1 MSTFLELAQKLRR
14 ECINGYAGGP
24 SAVAGQTGLLEDV
37 VNWTADSWRDIQLRY
52 PNWRWMRSGFTVNTV
67 ASDDT
72 YAYGD
77 CTDIKTSVAIT
88 RLAQWWAHDPLNRFK
103 CYLTSGGVSG
113 QYWLHWMPYED
124 WKRLYKFSVQQ
135 STTGQP
141 IHVSVDDDENIVLG
155 PNPND
160 IYTVTGDYQRGPQI
174 LAADGDTPDMPS
186 RFHDLIMYYAM
197 QRYAAKKVAP
207 EVLARARL
215 EGGRIERALEQ
226 SQLPQIRFAPP
237 MA

>member
-14 ECINGYAGGP
+14 ECINAYAAGP
-24 SAVAGQTGLLEDV
+24 STVVGQTGLLEEV

-52 PNWRWMRSGFTVNTV
+52 PNWRWMRSSFTVNTT
-67 ASDDT
+67 SGDDT

-77 CTDIKTSVAIT
+77 CTDIKTSVAIA
-88 RLAQWWAHDPLNRFK
+88 RFAQWWAHDKINPFK

-113 QYWLHWMPYED
+113 QYRLHWMTYEE
-124 WKRLYKFSVQQ
+124 WRRLYKFSVQQ
-135 STTGQP
+135 STPGQP

-155 PNPND
+155 PTPNGT
-160 IYTVTGDYQRGPQI
+160 YTVTGEYQRGPQI
-174 LAADGDTPDMPS
+174 LAVDADTPDMPV
-186 RFHDLIMYYAM
+186 RFHDLIVYYAM

-226 SQLPQIRFAPP
+226 SQVPMIRFGSP